1 MKKAS
6 MKPVGRHDGVALN
19 MERCPA
25 LTPSRKLPT
34 FFQIHS
40 GRLMYYLFKRLIL
53 RASENECQGHTRPR
67 PHSVFK
73 QTIMIY
79 SVHFQPRPFP
89 SVSGRHD
96 DLWSLFYMMVE
107 FANGQLP
114 WRKIK
119 DKEQVRAAGV
129 ATQKLFFLLPWLV
142 VDCKARATP
151 GIGGQRGS

>member
-1 MKKAS
+1 
-6 MKPVGRHDGVALN
+6 
-19 MERCPA
+19 
-25 LTPSRKLPT
+25 
-34 FFQIHS
+34 
-40 GRLMYYLFKRLIL
+40 MYYLFKRLIL

-129 ATQKLFFLLPWLV
+129 ATQKLFFASLV
-142 VDCKARATP
+142 
-151 GIGGQRGS
+151 GGRLQGEGHTGNRRPERQLGGRLALEIR